1 MRTDQLSAAR
11 RVIMRS
17 IRGSMREAGARE
29 LLVIMEKMM
38 VSDLEPVEGSM

>member
-1 MRTDQLSAAR
+1 MRADQLSAAR
-11 RVIMRS
+11 RVMMRS
-17 IRGSMREAGARE
+17 IMGSMREAGTRE

>member
-1 MRTDQLSAAR
+1 MKADQLSAAR

-29 LLVIMEKMM
+29 LLVIMEKNQNIY
-38 VSDLEPVEGSM
+38 LEVLNI